1 MGKLALRWI
10 YEACYEIVTPEGEHI
25 VVDPDINVHKFP
37 DFSAD
42 DFKRV
47 DYLLCTH
54 THFDHTSDI
63 GYLSEKFQPRTMI
76 GELSAMNLAR
86 FFNLS
91 FGNLYPVGNGD
102 VLDFGSV
109 KFQFYR
115 AKHTKLFSPDR
126 GRPES
131 SLQTTIRNFGIE
143 GHGECDQFGWL
154 ENYHI
159 LMTFSNNM
167 RLMMAGGCADS
178 QEIYRIGREF
188 APNILIRQT
197 AFDTPKEFAEECA
210 KFGAPIILPY
220 HHEKVTK
227 RWGMSEAEGEA
238 VVNQTLDA
246 LVSDGAFC
254 FPEQYQWYEIGSEIR
269 KK

>member
-91 FGNLYPVGNGD
+91 FGNLP
-102 VLDFGSV
+102 L
-109 KFQFYR
+109 
-115 AKHTKLFSPDR
+115 P
-126 GRPES
+126 
-131 SLQTTIRNFGIE
+131 
-143 GHGECDQFGWL
+143 
-154 ENYHI
+154 
-159 LMTFSNNM
+159 
-167 RLMMAGGCADS
+167 RL
-178 QEIYRIGREF
+178 
-188 APNILIRQT
+188 P
-197 AFDTPKEFAEECA
+197 
-210 KFGAPIILPY
+210 
-220 HHEKVTK
+220 
-227 RWGMSEAEGEA
+227 
-238 VVNQTLDA
+238 
-246 LVSDGAFC
+246 
-254 FPEQYQWYEIGSEIR
+254 
-269 KK
+269 